1 MPATPAASGSSDARS
16 SSDSNGSGTVS
27 QLRINQDTTNSS
39 QSSKTPP
46 LPPPSPSG
54 SSFVSRISTAAAGL
68 SSSGLPSSSLFRR
81 PLQASRS
88 SSELGHLGSF
98 HSSGSLISSSSSL
111 SPGARNWAVLVQ
123 KLTLDP
129 IQEPADPAQLET
141 IRNSYKSDKVDG
153 ATSTPTTTT
162 IPESVIEK
170 LEVLQRYE
178 ARFPGEDTKMSE
190 RWKSTSSSSSSSG
203 SGSTGTGANT
213 SGRGPEE
220 LRNRR
225 PSLLLTGMAS
235 STSVTSSTDLGHNKR
250 GNASFRVYFIFLFCH
265 MTFSPLNMLFPVVFS
280 SSSSCA
286 GTSPSPSFLSA
297 SPLPF
302 ACKKCQ

>member
-1 MPATPAASGSSDARS
+1 MFSTLKDRLNTGLTTLHGGAGASTPTITVPATPAASGSSDARS

-27 QLRINQDTTNSS
+27 RLRISQDTTNSS

-68 SSSGLPSSSLFRR
+68 SSGGLPSSSLFRR

-98 HSSGSLISSSSSL
+98 HSSGSLTSSSSSL

-129 IQEPADPAQLET
+129 IQEPADPTQLET

-153 ATSTPTTTT
+153 AASTPTTTT

-170 LEVLQRYE
+170 LEVLHRYE
-178 ARFPGEDTKMSE
+178 ARFPGEDTKMGE
-190 RWKSTSSSSSSSG
+190 RRRSTSTSTG
-203 SGSTGTGANT
+203 TGTGANT

-225 PSLLLTGMAS
+225 PSLLAGMAS
-235 STSVTSSTDLGHNKR
+235 SISVTSSTGLGHNKR
-250 GNASFRVYFIFLFCH
+250 GNASFRVYFIFPF
-265 MTFSPLNMLFPVVFS
+265 
-280 SSSSCA
+280 
-286 GTSPSPSFLSA
+286 FL
-297 SPLPF
+297 P
-302 ACKKCQ
+302 

>member
-1 MPATPAASGSSDARS
+1 LPHSKLSAAGQLNKMFSTLKDRLNTGLTTLHGGAGASTPTTPVPATPTASGPSDARS

-27 QLRINQDTTNSS
+27 QLRISQDTINSS

-54 SSFVSRISTAAAGL
+54 PSFVSRISTAAA
-68 SSSGLPSSSLFRR
+68 GLPSSSLFRR
-81 PLQASRS
+81 PLQANRS

-98 HSSGSLISSSSSL
+98 HSSGSLTSSSSSL

-153 ATSTPTTTT
+153 AASTPTTTT
-162 IPESVIEK
+162 IPESVVEK

-178 ARFPGEDTKMSE
+178 ARFP
-190 RWKSTSSSSSSSG
+190 
-203 SGSTGTGANT
+203 
-213 SGRGPEE
+213 
-220 LRNRR
+220 
-225 PSLLLTGMAS
+225 
-235 STSVTSSTDLGHNKR
+235 
-250 GNASFRVYFIFLFCH
+250 
-265 MTFSPLNMLFPVVFS
+265 
-280 SSSSCA
+280 
-286 GTSPSPSFLSA
+286 
-297 SPLPF
+297 
-302 ACKKCQ
+302 